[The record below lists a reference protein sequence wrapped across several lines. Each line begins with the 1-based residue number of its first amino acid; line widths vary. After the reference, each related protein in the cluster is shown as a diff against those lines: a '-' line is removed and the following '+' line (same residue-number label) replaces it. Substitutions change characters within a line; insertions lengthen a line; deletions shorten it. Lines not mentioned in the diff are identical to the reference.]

1 MSNTNAI
8 ASERVRLGLSQSEL
22 GEMVGKD
29 RSQISRIE
37 SNPLSI
43 DGQMLCK
50 LSRIFKCSADY
61 LLGLSEER
69 VPKYV

>member
-1 MSNTNAI
+1 MRNAI

-22 GEMVGKD
+22 GAMVGKD

-37 SNPLSI
+37 SNPLSV
-43 DGQMLCK
+43 DGKLLCE
-50 LSRIFKCSADY
+50 LSHIFKCSADY